1 MFLVMAS
8 SLYFSEGAK
17 AVALLVCFYMPST

>member
-1 MFLVMAS
+1 MFLVVAS
-8 SLYFSEGAK
+8 SVYFSKGAK